1 MPFNPKLTSYPDSL
15 DTMKHPFGNAIVL
28 CLISLILLSSC
39 RSNKNLT
46 VLRDANSSEKNNG
59 PRAVQDYRIQSN
71 DNLYVSV
78 ISPNPDMNEL
88 YNPATVGNQ
97 RTINNVWQNEPGQL
111 VSGYVVEAD
120 GTVTLPAIGKIKVAG
135 LTMQEAEDKI
145 EAKAKEYLKEVTAK
159 VRLLN
164 YKITIMGEV
173 NNPGV
178 YYNYNY
184 EYTIF
189 DAISQAQ
196 GVKNSAKLERVLVL
210 RQTPEGSQ
218 SFILNLNSKS
228 SLTSPAYFLEPNDV
242 VVIQPSK
249 YKNVELR
256 LPLYTAALS
265 TVTTLFL
272 ILNFVVNNN

>member
-1 MPFNPKLTSYPDSL
+1 
-15 DTMKHPFGNAIVL
+15 MKQLLGNCTLAL
-28 CLISLILLSSC
+28 FLISTLFLSSC
-39 RSNKNLT
+39 RSNKDLSY
-46 VLRDANSSEKNNG
+46 LRDTNSSEKLNG
-59 PRAVQDYRIQSN
+59 PKNILEYRIQPN

-78 ISPNPDMNEL
+78 ISPNSDMNEL

-111 VSGYVVEAD
+111 VQGYLVETD
-120 GTVTLPAIGKIKVAG
+120 GMVTLPSIGRIKISG
-135 LTMQEAEDKI
+135 LTMREAEQKI
-145 EAKAKEYLKEVTAK
+145 ESKAKEYLKEVTAK

-164 YKITIMGEV
+164 YKITVMGEI
-173 NNPGV
+173 NSPGV

-184 EYTIF
+184 EFTIF
-189 DAISQAQ
+189 DAISMAQ
-196 GVKNSAKLERVLVL
+196 GTKNSAKLERVLVL

-218 SFILNLNSKS
+218 SYILNLNSKS
-228 SLTSPAYFLEPNDV
+228 ALSSPAYFLEPNDV

-272 ILNFVVNNN
+272 ILNFIANNQ

>member
-1 MPFNPKLTSYPDSL
+1 
-15 DTMKHPFGNAIVL
+15 MKHPLGNCTIVL
-28 CLISLILLSSC
+28 FALLSVAFFNSC
-39 RSNKNLT
+39 RSNKDLT
-46 VLRDANSSEKNNG
+46 FLRDSNMSEKNNG
-59 PRAVQDYRIQSN
+59 PKVMQSYKIQPN

-78 ISPNPDMNEL
+78 ISPNPEMNEL

-111 VSGYVVEAD
+111 VQGYVVESD
-120 GTVTLPAIGKIKVAG
+120 GSITLPSIGKINIG
-135 LTMQEAEDKI
+135 GFSLREAEDKI

-164 YKITIMGEV
+164 YKITVMGEV
-173 NNPGV
+173 NDPGV

-189 DAISQAQ
+189 DALSQAQ

-210 RQTPEGSQ
+210 RQTTEGSQ

-228 SLTSPAYFLEPNDV
+228 ALTSPAYFLEPNDV

-272 ILNFVVNNN
+272 VLNFIANNN

>member
-1 MPFNPKLTSYPDSL
+1 
-15 DTMKHPFGNAIVL
+15 MKHPFGNGIIALFLMSITL
-28 CLISLILLSSC
+28 FTSC
-39 RSNKNLT
+39 RSNKDLT
-46 VLRDANSSEKNNG
+46 YLRDTNSSEKHSG
-59 PRAVQDYRIQSN
+59 PRASQEYRIQPN

-78 ISPNPDMNEL
+78 ISPNSDMNEL

-111 VSGYVVEAD
+111 VQGYLVEND
-120 GTVTLPAIGKIKVAG
+120 GNVTLPSIGKIKISG
-135 LTMQEAEDKI
+135 LTMKEAEAKI
-145 EAKAKEYLKEVTAK
+145 ESKAKEYLKEVTAK

-189 DAISQAQ
+189 DALSQAQ
-196 GVKNSAKLERVLVL
+196 GTKNSAKLERVLVL

-228 SLTSPAYFLEPNDV
+228 ALTSPAYFLEPNDV

-272 ILNFVVNNN
+272 VLNFVANNQ

>member
-1 MPFNPKLTSYPDSL
+1 
-15 DTMKHPFGNAIVL
+15 
-28 CLISLILLSSC
+28 
-39 RSNKNLT
+39 
-46 VLRDANSSEKNNG
+46 
-59 PRAVQDYRIQSN
+59 
-71 DNLYVSV
+71 
-78 ISPNPDMNEL
+78 
-88 YNPATVGNQ
+88 
-97 RTINNVWQNEPGQL
+97 
-111 VSGYVVEAD
+111 VVDAD
-120 GTVTLPAIGKIKVAG
+120 GTVTLPSIGKIKVAG
-135 LTMQEAEDKI
+135 LTMKEAEGKI
-145 EAKAKEYLKEVTAK
+145 ETKAKEYLKEVTAK
-159 VRLLN
+159 VRLMN
-164 YKITIMGEV
+164 YKITVMGEV
-173 NNPGV
+173 FNPGV

-228 SLTSPAYFLEPNDV
+228 ALTSPAYFLEPNDV
-242 VVIQPSK
+242 VVISPSK

>member
-1 MPFNPKLTSYPDSL
+1 MKLRS
-15 DTMKHPFGNAIVL
+15 GNCTLVL
-28 CLISLILLSSC
+28 LLISTIFFGSC
-39 RSNKNLT
+39 RSSKNLSY
-46 VLRDANSSEKNNG
+46 LRDASSAEKMAG
-59 PRAVQDYRIQSN
+59 PKAILEYRIQPN

-78 ISPNPDMNEL
+78 ISPNSDMNEL

-111 VSGYVVEAD
+111 VQGYLVEAD
-120 GTVTLPAIGKIKVAG
+120 GMVTLPSIGKIKVGG
-135 LTMQEAEDKI
+135 LTIRESEQKI

-164 YKITIMGEV
+164 YKITVMGEV
-173 NNPGV
+173 NHPGI

-184 EYTIF
+184 EFTIF
-189 DAISQAQ
+189 DALSSAS
-196 GVKNSAKLERVLVL
+196 GAKNTAKLERVLVL

-218 SFILNLNSKS
+218 SYILNLNNKS
-228 SLTSPAYFLEPNDV
+228 ALNSPAYFLEPNDV

-249 YKNVELR
+249 YKNVEMR

-272 ILNFVVNNN
+272 VLNFIANNN

>member
-1 MPFNPKLTSYPDSL
+1 
-15 DTMKHPFGNAIVL
+15 MKHPLGNYIIVPIVL
-28 CLISLILLSSC
+28 SIILFSSC
-39 RSNKNLT
+39 RSNKDLT
-46 VLRDANSSEKNNG
+46 FLRDSNSAEKNSG
-59 PRAVQDYRIQSN
+59 PKLSQEYRIQPN

-111 VSGYVVEAD
+111 VQGYVVE
-120 GTVTLPAIGKIKVAG
+120 KIKVSG
-135 LTMQEAEDKI
+135 LSMKEAEAKI
-145 EAKAKEYLKEVTAK
+145 ETKAKEYLKEVTAK

-173 NNPGV
+173 NQPGV

-189 DAISQAQ
+189 DALSQAQ
-196 GVKNSAKLERVLVL
+196 GVKNSAKLERILVL

-228 SLTSPAYFLEPNDV
+228 ALSSPAYFLEPNDV

-256 LPLYTAALS
+256 LPLYTAMLS

-272 ILNFVVNNN
+272 VLNFVANNN